1 MKTDRQISKSEWQY
15 VSTLERHV
23 HVLEDNLEQFKKNEI
38 IYTKAIKALEEK
50 IELLKSK
57 KLPEKKQKAPEP
69 AVYQTVKSGESAE
82 VINNYKQLLQNSVEE
97 INGLKQKLSNRQTE
111 LKEISGDTNKQE
123 SLRKQQIEI
132 QYKEILKLHETVS
145 KQKSELSEFQ
155 QRINLK
161 DEEFNRIKEQ
171 FSRQTAEFQQKL
183 NQKEQELIKSGN
195 DLTRYINTVKN
206 LETQNK
212 DYQEKLVEKEQKLTK
227 FGNDINRHIN
237 KIGSLET
244 QARDLREQFGQKEQE
259 LAKFSSE
266 ISRLVNNVRDLE
278 KENQQLKP
286 EIIKSG
292 LLDKQ
297 KELTEEKNRLDSGK
311 QMFKDE
317 LIVKFNEWQAGF
329 MEENEDA
336 NIKKAELALQLKE
349 LRAKLQSNYKN
360 LNELTYKYSR
370 VMRIVFVAGPLVFL
384 VLLMFIIISI
394 FK

>member
-1 MKTDRQISKSEWQY
+1 
-15 VSTLERHV
+15 
-23 HVLEDNLEQFKKNEI
+23 
-38 IYTKAIKALEEK
+38 
-50 IELLKSK
+50 
-57 KLPEKKQKAPEP
+57 
-69 AVYQTVKSGESAE
+69 
-82 VINNYKQLLQNSVEE
+82 
-97 INGLKQKLSNRQTE
+97 
-111 LKEISGDTNKQE
+111 
-123 SLRKQQIEI
+123 
-132 QYKEILKLHETVS
+132 
-145 KQKSELSEFQ
+145 
-155 QRINLK
+155 
-161 DEEFNRIKEQ
+161 
-171 FSRQTAEFQQKL
+171 
-183 NQKEQELIKSGN
+183 
-195 DLTRYINTVKN
+195 
-206 LETQNK
+206 
-212 DYQEKLVEKEQKLTK
+212 
-227 FGNDINRHIN
+227 
-237 KIGSLET
+237 
-244 QARDLREQFGQKEQE
+244 

-297 KELTEEKNRLDSGK
+297 KELMEEKNRLDSEK

>member
-1 MKTDRQISKSEWQY
+1 M
-15 VSTLERHV
+15 
-23 HVLEDNLEQFKKNEI
+23 
-38 IYTKAIKALEEK
+38 
-50 IELLKSK
+50 
-57 KLPEKKQKAPEP
+57 
-69 AVYQTVKSGESAE
+69 
-82 VINNYKQLLQNSVEE
+82 
-97 INGLKQKLSNRQTE
+97 
-111 LKEISGDTNKQE
+111 
-123 SLRKQQIEI
+123 
-132 QYKEILKLHETVS
+132 
-145 KQKSELSEFQ
+145 
-155 QRINLK
+155 
-161 DEEFNRIKEQ
+161 
-171 FSRQTAEFQQKL
+171 
-183 NQKEQELIKSGN
+183 
-195 DLTRYINTVKN
+195 
-206 LETQNK
+206 
-212 DYQEKLVEKEQKLTK
+212 
-227 FGNDINRHIN
+227 
-237 KIGSLET
+237 
-244 QARDLREQFGQKEQE
+244 REQFGQKEQE

-297 KELTEEKNRLDSGK
+297 KELMEEKNRLDSEK